1 MKNRLLTLFA
11 FILISVLS
19 VYAQGGHTVSGV
31 VLTEQGEPLVG
42 VTIQY
47 KNDPT
52 KGIITDLDG
61 NFVLQNVPANTT
73 LVFSYIGFKD
83 YTLLVTK
90 DMTRQT
96 IALKEDVNQTEEVV
110 VIGRG
115 TQRKISVRNKCKK

>member
-1 MKNRLLTLFA
+1 MKNRFLTLFA

-61 NFVLQNVPANTT
+61 ISYCKMYPVIRLLYLAILDLKNTRWLSIRT
-73 LVFSYIGFKD
+73 
-83 YTLLVTK
+83 
-90 DMTRQT
+90 
-96 IALKEDVNQTEEVV
+96 
-110 VIGRG
+110 
-115 TQRKISVRNKCKK
+115 

>member
-47 KNDPT
+47 KY
-52 KGIITDLDG
+52 L
-61 NFVLQNVPANTT
+61 
-73 LVFSYIGFKD
+73 
-83 YTLLVTK
+83 
-90 DMTRQT
+90 
-96 IALKEDVNQTEEVV
+96 
-110 VIGRG
+110 
-115 TQRKISVRNKCKK
+115 